1 MKDNVSVEYPN
12 PEEGASSLDLAFRTA
27 EASGARYLSLSQ
39 EPGRQLSRIV
49 KRETAMLS
57 RARCS
62 LVDALER

>member
-49 KRETAMLS
+49 KKRDGNAISSQVL
-57 RARCS
+57 A
-62 LVDALER
+62 D